1 MSIYPRTNYEMTEDD
16 LKRILDAC
24 KPTPVM
30 FLSGGAPMCDSPQEN
45 ANRAWKE
52 LGQRMGFDHMT
63 VQPDRRGN
71 RFFTAVPSETPEQRS
86 ARELREK
93 EESKR
98 VEIAKLEAEVK
109 ALQERL
115 AVLLNTT
122 PPNRPH
128 PMTPEQ
134 QRVAIIDD
142 VDTAMRALWR
152 TSGFLSGLA
161 QDLQP
166 LAPERY
172 KTCRDFVEA
181 VEAAARRLQEAKETL
196 TLWHEQREGEKS

>member
-1 MSIYPRTNYEMTEDD
+1 MSMYPRTNYEMTEDD
-16 LKRILDAC
+16 LNRILEAC

-63 VQPDRRGN
+63 VQPTGRGD

-93 EESKR
+93 EEAKR

-115 AVLLNTT
+115 AMLLDAKPPTGAT
-122 PPNRPH
+122 P
-128 PMTPEQ
+128 
-134 QRVAIIDD
+134 
-142 VDTAMRALWR
+142 
-152 TSGFLSGLA
+152 
-161 QDLQP
+161 
-166 LAPERY
+166 
-172 KTCRDFVEA
+172 
-181 VEAAARRLQEAKETL
+181 
-196 TLWHEQREGEKS
+196 